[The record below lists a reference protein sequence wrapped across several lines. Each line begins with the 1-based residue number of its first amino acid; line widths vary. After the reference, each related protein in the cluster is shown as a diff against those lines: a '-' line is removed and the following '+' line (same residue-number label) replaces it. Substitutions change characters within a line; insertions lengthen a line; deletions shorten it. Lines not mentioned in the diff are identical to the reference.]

1 MFSNSRLQQLYKYL
15 SSESGENLQP
25 AGALLLLLLL
35 LLVYLISRAGRYSR
49 ERGRVLADADLIRVI
64 TAALKHQ

>member
-25 AGALLLLLLL
+25 TGALLL

>member
-25 AGALLLLLLL
+25 AGAPLLLLL